1 MSFTYGDKKRLG
13 IYIHIPFCIS
23 KCAYCDFLS
32 FPTDQETQNLY
43 TRRLREDIDAMG
55 KKYGDIP
62 VDTIFIG
69 GGTPSVPDSALIVG
83 IMEHVRKAFHVAEGA
98 EISMEANPGTVT
110 REKLTDYRRAGIN
123 RLSFG
128 LQSANDRELKLLGRI
143 HTWAEFLESFHLA
156 RECGFTNIN
165 IDLMSALPG
174 QTRESWKD
182 TLKRVTDLNPEHISA
197 YSLIIEDGTPFG
209 EKYGSEEGRKLLPDE
224 DSEREM
230 YHETKRF
237 LRDCGYERYEIS
249 NYAKPGRACRHNIG
263 YWTGLPYL
271 GLGLGASSYMD
282 GCRFAVNSDMKQYL
296 EEKPGMFTDVE
307 KLTKKDMEEEF
318 FYVGLRM
325 TAGVSLPEFERRF
338 GVSAKDVY
346 PGLMEM
352 FVEEKAAV
360 FQGDRFVLTDYGLDV
375 SNYIMAQFLQD

>member
-1 MSFTYGDKKRLG
+1 MNGGMELYL
-13 IYIHIPFCIS
+13 HMPFCVR

-43 TRRLREDIDAMG
+43 TRRLREDIDVMG

-182 TLKRVTDLNPEHISA
+182 TLKRVTDMNPEHISA

-346 PGLMEM
+346 PGLMET
-352 FVEEKAAV
+352 FVAEKAAV

>member
-1 MSFTYGDKKRLG
+1 MNGGMELYL
-13 IYIHIPFCIS
+13 HMPFCVR

-156 RECGFTNIN
+156 RECGFTNIRHQIVRPTECCIIQARSIPSAPWRMQKN
-165 IDLMSALPG
+165 I
-174 QTRESWKD
+174 
-182 TLKRVTDLNPEHISA
+182 
-197 YSLIIEDGTPFG
+197 
-209 EKYGSEEGRKLLPDE
+209 
-224 DSEREM
+224 
-230 YHETKRF
+230 
-237 LRDCGYERYEIS
+237 
-249 NYAKPGRACRHNIG
+249 
-263 YWTGLPYL
+263 
-271 GLGLGASSYMD
+271 
-282 GCRFAVNSDMKQYL
+282 
-296 EEKPGMFTDVE
+296 
-307 KLTKKDMEEEF
+307 
-318 FYVGLRM
+318 
-325 TAGVSLPEFERRF
+325 
-338 GVSAKDVY
+338 
-346 PGLMEM
+346 
-352 FVEEKAAV
+352 
-360 FQGDRFVLTDYGLDV
+360 
-375 SNYIMAQFLQD
+375 